1 MLTTRVEEA
10 IETLQN
16 RMEEIKQASNL
27 FISKNDIRLV
37 TSQASELNNKLKVV
51 LAKAK
56 NL

>member
-1 MLTTRVEEA
+1 
-10 IETLQN
+10 
-16 RMEEIKQASNL
+16 MEEIKQASNL